1 VFAGKSGSASS
12 LGFNSRRHLS
22 TLTQAPKVVSK
33 TSSQTLS
40 DVKKNQRKKTKVP
53 EIYIDRRAKFPSD
66 RELQRASHE

>member
-12 LGFNSRRHLS
+12 LGFKPRRHLS

-40 DVKKNQRKKTKVP
+40 DVKKTKEKKKGP
-53 EIYIDRRAKFPSD
+53 EIHIDRRAKFLSD